1 MAIKFNE
8 KTFNG
13 EAFGRYVDRI
23 PNLKRN
29 ELLKSR
35 ALKRNAQ
42 IAEAFSSQTGT
53 GYAIIPFFGTLGGAA
68 LNYDGKT
75 NIDAETTDTYERGVV
90 VTGRAKAWMED
101 DFSFDITGGVDF
113 MDNVAA
119 QVAEYWARIDQETLL
134 AVLQGIFSMTGADNL
149 KFVNGHTLDISKEA
163 FSKGYV
169 SATTL
174 NSAAQKACGDNK
186 SKFSLIVMHS
196 SVATNLENLKLLS
209 YLKFTDKEGIE
220 RELNLATWNGR
231 LVLVDDSMPVTPI
244 DSLYVRCK
252 STDEGALKVT
262 VAGTGVGEVAKAT
275 ITKDISD
282 IKENEYVQHIQ
293 NEAIYTSYLLGE
305 GAIDYENIG
314 AKVPSEMS
322 RDPKTNGGQT
332 TLYSR
337 QRKVFAPYGI
347 SYTKASQ
354 ASLSPTDAE
363 LKKGTNWELV
373 NNKSTSTKK
382 YIDHKSIPIARI
394 ISRG

>member
-1 MAIKFNE
+1 MSKFNE

-53 GYAIIPFFGTLGGAA
+53 GYAIIPFFGTLGGTA

-75 NIDAETTDTYERGVV
+75 NIDAEITDTYERGVV

-101 DFSFDITGGVDF
+101 DFSFDITGGVNF
-113 MDNVAA
+113 MDNVAE
-119 QVAEYWARIDQETLL
+119 QVAEYWSGVDQETLL

-163 FSKGYV
+163 FNKGYV
-169 SATTL
+169 TATTL

-231 LVLVDDSMPVTPI
+231 LVLVDDSMPVTLI
-244 DSLYVRCK
+244 ESLYVRCN
-252 STDEGALKVT
+252 STDIGALKVT
-262 VAGTGVGEVAKAT
+262 TAGTEIGEVAKAKVT
-275 ITKDISD
+275 PDISN

-314 AKVPSEMS
+314 AKVPSEMA

-337 QRKVFAPYGI
+337 QRKVFAPYGL
-347 SYTKASQ
+347 SYTKTSQ

-373 NNKSTSTKK
+373 NNKSTSSKK

>member
-1 MAIKFNE
+1 MSKFNE

-13 EAFGRYVDRI
+13 EAFGKYVDRI

-53 GYAIIPFFGTLGGAA
+53 GYAIIPFFGNLGGVPV
-68 LNYDGKT
+68 NYDGKT
-75 NIDAETTDTYERGVV
+75 NIDSETTDTYERGVV
-90 VTGRAKAWMED
+90 VTGRAKAWTED
-101 DFSFDITGGVDF
+101 DFSYDITGGVDF

-119 QVAEYWARIDQETLL
+119 QVAEYWAGIDQETLL

-231 LVLVDDSMPVTPI
+231 FVLVDDSMPVSLI
-244 DSLYVRCK
+244 DSLYVRCN
-252 STDEGALKVT
+252 STDVGALKVT
-262 VAGTGVGEVAKAT
+262 TAGEGLGEVALAT
-275 ITKDISD
+275 VQEDISD

-347 SYTKASQ
+347 SYTKSSQ
-354 ASLSPTDAE
+354 ASLSPTDDE
-363 LKKGTNWELV
+363 LKAGANWELV
-373 NNKSTSTKK
+373 NNKSTSKKK
-382 YIDHKSIPIARI
+382 YIEHKAIPIARI